1 MASHSSG
8 SPAVPSRA
16 RQYENQAE
24 LLDVKLLQLFD
35 LLYSTGS
42 VTRCAEQLGQSQP
55 TVSIW
60 LAKLRRALD
69 DPLFV
74 RTATGMQPTPRADA
88 LIGPAR
94 EVIESLR
101 RLGAR
106 GPAFDPAQA
115 RRSFRVCMTDASHIT
130 LLPRLLA
137 HLREVA
143 PAVRIDVAPIDAGTA
158 DALQSGKADL
168 ALGYIPGLESG
179 FYQQT
184 LYEQDFVCLV
194 NRQHPRIGRT
204 LTRKAYQKEAHIEI
218 VYGRGHALLDGAL
231 KAHHIERHVLL
242 ELPGFLGL
250 ATILSSTDLVATVPR
265 MIGESLAQLG
275 GLNLFPCPF
284 EIPSYLV
291 KQHWHARLHD
301 DAGHRWLRGVCSELF
316 MRNDQRRKKD

>member
-1 MASHSSG
+1 MAARSH
-8 SPAVPSRA
+8 PANTSRTPPGRPKSA
-16 RQYENQAE
+16 TEDNSAA

-35 LLYSTGS
+35 MLYNTGS

-60 LAKLRRALD
+60 LAKLRKVLG

-74 RTATGMQPTPRADA
+74 RTAAGMQPTPRADA
-88 LIGPAR
+88 LIVPAR

-101 RLGAR
+101 KLSAGR
-106 GPAFDPAQA
+106 PAFEPAQA
-115 RRSFRVCMTDASHIT
+115 SRSFRLCMTDASHIT

-137 HLREVA
+137 HLRQVA
-143 PAVRIDVAPIDAGTA
+143 PGVRIDIGPIDAGTA
-158 DALQSGKADL
+158 DALQSGKADI
-168 ALGYIPGLESG
+168 ALGYVPGLESG

-184 LYEQDFVCLV
+184 LYAQDFVCLV
-194 NRQHPRIGRT
+194 NPAHPRIGRT
-204 LTRKAYQKEAHIEI
+204 LTRKAYQNEAHIEI
-218 VYGRGHALLDGAL
+218 VYGRGHALLDSAL
-231 KAHHIERHVLL
+231 KSHHIERNVLL

-250 ATILSSTDLVATVPR
+250 ATIVSNTDLLATVPR
-265 MIGESLAQLG
+265 MIGETLARQG
-275 GLNLFPCPF
+275 AVKLFPCPF

-316 MRNDQRRKKD
+316 MKK

>member
-1 MASHSSG
+1 M
-8 SPAVPSRA
+8 
-16 RQYENQAE
+16 
-24 LLDVKLLQLFD
+24 LDAKLLQLFD
-35 LLYSTGS
+35 LLYTTGS

-60 LAKLRRALD
+60 LAKLRHALD

-74 RTATGMQPTPRADA
+74 RTAAGMQPTPRADA

-101 RLGAR
+101 RLAAR

-115 RRSFRVCMTDASHIT
+115 QRSFRVCMTDASHIT

-137 HLREVA
+137 HLRRVA
-143 PAVRIDVAPIDAGTA
+143 PGVRIDVAPIDAGTA
-158 DALQSGKADL
+158 EALQAGKADI

-184 LYEQDFVCLV
+184 LYAQDFVCLV
-194 NRQHPRIGRT
+194 NQKHPRIGRT
-204 LTRKAYQKEAHIEI
+204 LTRKAYQSEAHIEI

-231 KAHHIERHVLL
+231 KEQRIERHVLL

-250 ATILSSTDLVATVPR
+250 ATIVSSTDLIATVPR
-265 MIGESLAQLG
+265 MIGETLAGLG
-275 GLNLFPCPF
+275 AVGVYPCPF

-291 KQHWHARLHD
+291 KQHWHARQHD
-301 DAGHRWLRGVCSELF
+301 DPGHRWLRSVCSELF
-316 MRNDQRRKKD
+316 MRLDQSRKKP